1 MVKRSLFY
9 LTMMKWVTQGKRKSA
24 ALDLS
29 QDKCRLSCFHSGRQE
44 NTTHACQV
52 PGPSQSPWSGS
63 SKTPEPMAVAGGQ
76 FWRLSSFEDHP
87 LSTSGGQS
95 FKHPL
100 FAFLERKRLFWLS
113 KALLLFSVGW
123 GYTISTSNLWFIHQD
138 SCPSPCENAWSED
151 LFLPLNSFM
160 LIKHLEEN
168 SQQCNCLTDYWLSI
182 LISPPLSPPLWL
194 LLLIPEATDASSPL
208 PSLDSGPEDLLSRH
222 RIPPRLV
229 FKSSTS
235 YMFPDR
241 QIHSTDKQWHSNP
254 EGTRK
259 CRSLLA
265 LTFTISY
272 MLKEIWW
279 KHQLVS
285 SIWQQW
291 TSGSR
296 NISLNTANLTC
307 SSYCRQSLISH
318 LSCWMQGEQNVTVLC
333 CLHKHLTLS

>member
-9 LTMMKWVTQGKRKSA
+9 LIMMKWVTQGKRKSA

-44 NTTHACQV
+44 NTTHACLV

-123 GYTISTSNLWFIHQD
+123 GCTISISNLWFIHQD

-160 LIKHLEEN
+160 LVKHLEEN
-168 SQQCNCLTDYWLSI
+168 SQQCNCLSDYWLSI

-235 YMFPDR
+235 FMFPDR

-259 CRSLLA
+259 CRSLLHWPSP
-265 LTFTISY
+265 F
-272 MLKEIWW
+272 
-279 KHQLVS
+279 
-285 SIWQQW
+285 
-291 TSGSR
+291 
-296 NISLNTANLTC
+296 LTC
-307 SSYCRQSLISH
+307 WRKYGENTNWFPPFGSNGPVALGIFPSILQIWHAAVTAGSLWSH
-318 LSCWMQGEQNVTVLC
+318 IYHVGCKESRMWRFCAVYTNI
-333 CLHKHLTLS
+333 